1 MNTAQLAQI
10 AELLATSTG
19 ADHEAIR
26 RQACRTV
33 LTQRLGRAVPVT
45 EAMIDAMI
53 TELDAA

>member
-1 MNTAQLAQI
+1 MDTAQLAQI
-10 AELLATSTG
+10 AEMLATTTG

-26 RQACRTV
+26 RQAVRAV

-45 EAMIDAMI
+45 EAMI